1 MGALSGKVAWVTGGG
16 TGIGRAGAL
25 ALAEDGCKVVI
36 SGRSDATLDET
47 ASLIRHIGGSVEIRK
62 LDVANKKAVA
72 RVAAAIE
79 KKHGH
84 IDILVNSAG
93 TNIPDRRWA
102 VVTTEGW
109 EEVVRTNL
117 DGMFYCCHAVL
128 PGMRKR
134 RDGVVINIS
143 SWFGKFVT
151 PLAGPSYTA
160 SKFGAAALTETIN
173 AEDGLQGVRA
183 CVICPAEVAT
193 PILNKTADRA
203 APGRAGPHVAGGGPR
218 AHHRLRGGHAAARLR
233 QRDHHQPDLQPFLL
247 RRPGNRPSEE
257 MRKTCW
263 E

>member
-1 MGALSGKVAWVTGGG
+1 MGVLSGKVAWVTGGG

-47 ASLIRHIGGSVEIRK
+47 ASLIRQVGGSVEIRK
-62 LDVANKKAVA
+62 LDVADKKAVA
-72 RVAAAIE
+72 RVASAIE

-93 TNIPDRRWA
+93 TNIPDRQWA

-160 SKFGAAALTETIN
+160 SKFGAAALTESIN
-173 AEDGLQGVRA
+173 AEDGLVGVRA
-183 CVICPAEVAT
+183 CVICPGEVAT
-193 PILNKTADRA
+193 PILQRRPVVPPQEEQDRMLQEEDLGRTIAFVA
-203 APGRAGPHVAGGGPR
+203 AMPPR
-218 AHHRLRGGHAAARLR
+218 ACINEIIISPTYNRFYFGGREIDQA
-233 QRDHHQPDLQPFLL
+233 
-247 RRPGNRPSEE
+247 
-257 MRKTCW
+257 KK
-263 E
+263 

>member
-1 MGALSGKVAWVTGGG
+1 M
-16 TGIGRAGAL
+16 
-25 ALAEDGCKVVI
+25 AEAGCKVVI
-36 SGRSDATLDET
+36 SGRSDATLAET
-47 ASLIRHIGGSVEIRK
+47 AALIRKAGGSAEIRK

-79 KKHGH
+79 KKHRR

-102 VVTTEGW
+102 VVTPEGW
-109 EEVVRTNL
+109 ESVVRTNL

-143 SWFGKFVT
+143 SWLGKYVT
-151 PLAGPSYTA
+151 PLAGPSYAA

-193 PILNKTADRA
+193 PILNKRPIVPPKEEQDRMLQEDDL
-203 APGRAGPHVAGGGPR
+203 GRTIAFVATMPPR
-218 AHHRLRGGHAAARLR
+218 ACVNEIIISPTYNRFYFGGREID
-233 QRDHHQPDLQPFLL
+233 QV
-247 RRPGNRPSEE
+247 
-257 MRKTCW
+257 KK
-263 E
+263 

>member
-1 MGALSGKVAWVTGGG
+1 VTGTLSGRVAWVTGGG

-25 ALAEDGCKVVI
+25 ALAAAGCKVVI
-36 SGRSDATLDET
+36 SGRSEGTLKES
-47 ASLIRHIGGSVEIRK
+47 AELVRKAGGTVEIRK

-79 KKHGH
+79 KKHGS

-93 TNIPDRRWA
+93 TNVPNRRWA
-102 VVTTEGW
+102 VITTDAW
-109 EEVVRTNL
+109 EDVVRTNL
-117 DGMFYCCHAVL
+117 DGMFYCCHAAL

-173 AEDGLQGVRA
+173 AEDGLSGVRA

-193 PILNKTADRA
+193 PILKKRPIVPPQEEQDRMLQEEDLGRTIAFVA
-203 APGRAGPHVAGGGPR
+203 AMPARACVNEIIISPTYNRFYFGGREIDQV
-218 AHHRLRGGHAAARLR
+218 
-233 QRDHHQPDLQPFLL
+233 
-247 RRPGNRPSEE
+247 
-257 MRKTCW
+257 KK
-263 E
+263 